1 MRREVHLAETDGLMG
16 RVIDQIVDQTRDDA
30 PALAD
35 LAARFEPIAG
45 ELIESWQS
53 ANRELSLAGG
63 ASSEGG
69 TSAGAAEPDRVILPE
84 LEPEIVRAWL
94 VSLQQR
100 DLRQSFVAL
109 GAWARQLA
117 EAGLAFDGALNLFR
131 EYQRRAIPG
140 LVHVYPAG
148 PELESALGAF
158 DNLFS
163 GNIVLVGAAYV
174 ESQPGRIAGHTRE
187 LVLGQIFAGATHALN
202 NLLAVVL
209 GRMAILIERT
219 RVAEDRAELLDIQ
232 EVAAEGAQML
242 RRLQDFVRGDSANA
256 PVSINVNRS
265 MHDAAEV
272 TRFLWRD
279 QAQTAGIVIDVVS
292 DFADVPPALAH
303 PAALREA
310 FVIMILNA
318 VDALPRGGLITLRSE
333 RRGNTVLASVILSGL
348 SVETKRTQE
357 AEPFF
362 AGSAVA
368 LSAAAQ
374 IAAEMNGA
382 FKVEAEQ
389 GRVKSFTLSLPLTPG
404 TGEEKE
410 GTLMSSHPADV
421 LLIDN
426 EPAVREAFMRLLGLY
441 GHRVT
446 TAESGEKGL
455 AAFQAGRFDVV
466 FTDLGMPGMSGW
478 DVAREVKKLDP
489 KSLVILITGWPI
501 DLNPQKSK
509 EMGVDHVVSK
519 PMDMPQVLALI
530 ADAVAMRGKT

>member
-1 MRREVHLAETDGLMG
+1 LAETDGLME
-16 RVIDQIVDQTRDDA
+16 RVIDLIVEQTRDDA
-30 PALAD
+30 AALAD
-35 LAARFEPIAG
+35 VASHFEPVAG

-53 ANRELSLAGG
+53 ANRDVPQ
-63 ASSEGG
+63 
-69 TSAGAAEPDRVILPE
+69 AGAPSADRVVLPE
-84 LEPEIVRAWL
+84 LEPETVRAWL
-94 VSLQQR
+94 AALQQR
-100 DLRQSFVAL
+100 DLRQFFTAL
-109 GAWARQLA
+109 AAWARKLA
-117 EAGLAFDGALNLFR
+117 QAGLTYDRALNLFR

-148 PELESALGAF
+148 PELETALGAF

-163 GNIVLVGAAYV
+163 GNVVLLGAAYV
-174 ESQPGRIAGHTRE
+174 ESQPGRADAQTRA

-242 RRLQDFVRGDSANA
+242 RRLQDFVRGDSVQT
-256 PVSINVNRS
+256 PVSCDVNRS

-279 QAQTAGIVIDVVS
+279 QAQTAGIVIDVVN
-292 DFADVPPALAH
+292 DFADVPPALAR

-318 VDALPRGGLITLRSE
+318 VDALARGGLITLRSE
-333 RRGNTVLASVILSGL
+333 RRGNSVLASVILSTRAM
-348 SVETKRTQE
+348 ETRRLQGE
-357 AEPFF
+357 DSFF
-362 AGSAVA
+362 AGSVVA
-368 LSAAAQ
+368 LNAAAQ

-382 FKVEAEQ
+382 FTIDAEP
-389 GRVKSFTLSLPLTPG
+389 GRVKSFTLSLPLAQG
-404 TGEEKE
+404 LGEEKE

-426 EPAVREAFMRLLGLY
+426 EPAVRDAFMRLLGLY

-446 TAESGEKGL
+446 TAESGEQGV
-455 AAFQAGRFDVV
+455 AAFKAGKFDVV

-478 DVAREVKKLDP
+478 DVAREVKKIDP
-489 KSLVILITGWPI
+489 KSLVVLITGWPI

-509 EMGVDHVVSK
+509 EMGVDRVVSK
-519 PMDMPQVLALI
+519 PMDMPQVLGLI
-530 ADAVAMRGKT
+530 ADAVALRG